1 RIEGDVVKGRFPMA
15 TGKRK
20 PHDLGTSIGRQGN
33 HTGRQRRPGRAALSG
48 ASGGRARGNRKK
60 PADLIYSML
69 IRWSDEDQVYIATL
83 PEFDNA
89 KTHGATYEKAAQQG
103 RELMESCIM

>member
-1 RIEGDVVKGRFPMA
+1 
-15 TGKRK
+15 
-20 PHDLGTSIGRQGN
+20 
-33 HTGRQRRPGRAALSG
+33 
-48 ASGGRARGNRKK
+48 
-60 PADLIYSML
+60 ML

-103 RELMESCIM
+103 RELMESCIMWLQQDGKPLPRPKLFVFGEDETPVDSDLSLANR